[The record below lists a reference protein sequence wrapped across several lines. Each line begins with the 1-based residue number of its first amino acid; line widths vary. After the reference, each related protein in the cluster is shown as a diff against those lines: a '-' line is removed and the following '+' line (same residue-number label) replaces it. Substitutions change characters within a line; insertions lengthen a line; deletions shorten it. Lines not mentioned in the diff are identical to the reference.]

1 MGYMKKLLSIIC
13 MLLSSS
19 ISIAAEE
26 LYLNCS
32 GRLGDVYENYK
43 DKTKSFRFDTDN
55 VKIGVSI
62 KNNLVHISG
71 SGDVYYPIRDMQ
83 LCKNSDIIAFDGSTC
98 KTEPFKTSGKFKINT
113 FISGEYHKVTQELF
127 LNYSKDKREIVD
139 DKSGLETLFT
149 SKKVMGEFI
158 CKEVKLNK

>member
-1 MGYMKKLLSIIC
+1 
-13 MLLSSS
+13 MLLSPS

-32 GRLGDVYENYK
+32 GRVGDVYENYK
-43 DKTKSFRFDTDN
+43 DKTKSSRFDTDN
-55 VKIGVSI
+55 VKIGISI
-62 KNNLVHISG
+62 KNNLVHITG
-71 SGDVYYPIRDMQ
+71 SGDVHYPIRDMQ
-83 LCKNSDIIAFDGSTC
+83 LCKNSDIIAFDGSSC

-149 SKKVMGEFI
+149 SRKVMGEFI